1 MKNKIKSKKRLYLF
15 IPLMAVLVLMNVAAF
30 AVAVI
35 GKNIW
40 LFIACFF
47 LLVLTLVGIY
57 MIASLSKSINKF
69 YQTMEKQLSPYTN
82 KSLRDFPLPVLVTR
96 RRGGEIIWYNNQ
108 MPGKGVWR
116 HADCFG
122 HSLAEYF
129 PAVNLQTECR
139 CRGMESSTTDT
150 STPPTTHP
158 PARRTTA

>member
-69 YQTMEKQLSPYTN
+69 YQTMENS
-82 KSLRDFPLPVLVTR
+82 FPLTPTNR
-96 RRGGEIIWYNNQ
+96 CGI
-108 MPGKGVWR
+108 
-116 HADCFG
+116 F
-122 HSLAEYF
+122 
-129 PAVNLQTECR
+129 R
-139 CRGMESSTTDT
+139 CRFW
-150 STPPTTHP
+150 
-158 PARRTTA
+158 

>member
-108 MPGKGVWR
+108 MREKVFGGS
-116 HADCFG
+116 DCFG

-129 PAVNLQTECR
+129 PAVNLQTECPVQ
-139 CRGMESSTTDT
+139 GYGVEYNGHQYTAYHA
-150 STPPTTHP
+150 PTGEEDN
-158 PARRTTA
+158 A

>member
-108 MPGKGVWR
+108 MREKVFDGSAALGTAWQNIFRRSICRPNV
-116 HADCFG
+116 
-122 HSLAEYF
+122 
-129 PAVNLQTECR
+129 R
-139 CRGMESSTTDT
+139 CRGMESSTMDT
-150 STPPTTHP
+150 STPPTTHL